1 MALLKIDRLQV
12 HFESPDG
19 MVKAV
24 DGIDLVIDSGETLGL
39 VGETGSGK
47 TVLGQAISRL
57 LPKTARISGEIWYR
71 GKNLLSLSGE
81 EMRRIRGREIAMI
94 LQNPLSSLNP
104 ALTIGEQIAEAIRE
118 HQGLN
123 RKEALMRVGEILEQT
138 GIPAKRASNYPHEF
152 SGGMRQRAMIAIGL
166 ACRPSLLIADEP
178 TKGLD
183 VTVQLQIVEL
193 MRAVTKEASPPRSM
207 LVITHDLGVAAELT
221 DRMAVMYAG
230 KIIEYGRTGEVFKNP
245 RHPYTR
251 GFLAAHPGNGLK
263 AIKGSSPSLI
273 NLPAG
278 CSFHPRCE
286 EARELCR
293 QEVPPVKMKGENHGV
308 RCFYA

>member
-1 MALLKIDRLQV
+1 LALLKIDRLQV

-24 DGIDLVIDSGETLGL
+24 DGIDLVIDSGKTLGL

-71 GKNLLSLSGE
+71 GKNLLSLSVE

-193 MRAVTKEASPPRSM
+193 MRAVTKEASPSRSM

-251 GFLAAHPGNGLK
+251 GFLAAHPSNGLK

-286 EARELCR
+286 DARELCR
-293 QEVPPVKMKGENHGV
+293 QEVPPVKMNGENHGV

>member
-193 MRAVTKEASPPRSM
+193 MRAVTKEASPSRSM

-251 GFLAAHPGNGLK
+251 GFLAAHPSNGLK

-286 EARELCR
+286 DARELCR
-293 QEVPPVKMKGENHGV
+293 QEVPPVKMNGENHGV